1 LACGCGVGNRR
12 SGRLRRKQ
20 NDMGWKLT
28 LALMLVSVAVVSA
41 LAARGEPEDEA
52 MVREEAVKN
61 LRALREHLLR
71 R

>member
-1 LACGCGVGNRR
+1 
-12 SGRLRRKQ
+12 
-20 NDMGWKLT
+20 MGWKLT

>member
-1 LACGCGVGNRR
+1 MRR
-12 SGRLRRKQ
+12 GEQKIRAVAAEK

-41 LAARGEPEDEA
+41 LAAVGEPEDEA
-52 MVREEAVKN
+52 MVREEAVKS